1 MKIVSLNINSFGGDG
16 ESFEEMKKHLA
27 RKDYGGNLTK
37 ECKKDALSRWD
48 CAISG
53 RSIYKSILKEIEEV
67 DADIILFQEYYI
79 NSYVAKQFQE
89 EMGCEDKDGKYVLK
103 CNHITNKQPLSTV
116 AFCRNNNTY
125 EEVKPQFDFE
135 GRVFVFKY
143 EDFYIID
150 AHMPLNPKDD
160 KRYSEND
167 KKRAEE
173 VEKLWEKIRE
183 YLKDKKDEKVMFI
196 GDLNVYQRGTHQYES
211 FVPLFKSDVDMRDL
225 WLEQG
230 GKDNAITYKNKKNKE
245 EETKTRLDYALVTP
259 GLLERYKYTMS
270 MIPESDEEFEKDW
283 HISDHRMLV
292 VDIEED
298 DMRENDYKDTER
310 RILCSVMK
318 RMFPDGGETYT
329 IEEVKRLFEE
339 EGVHEKNFEDAL
351 SKCIEEGWI
360 IDCGNGD
367 YTR

>member
-16 ESFEEMKKHLA
+16 ESFEEMKKNLA

-67 DADIILFQEYYI
+67 DADIVLLQEYYI
-79 NSYVAKQFQE
+79 NSDVAKQFQE
-89 EMGCEDKDGKYVLK
+89 EMGCEDKDGKHVLK

-116 AFCRNNNTY
+116 AFCRDNKAY

-150 AHMPLNPKDD
+150 AHMPFNPKDD
-160 KRYSEND
+160 DENYRENNYKM

-230 GKDNAITYKNKKNKE
+230 GKDNAITCKKG
-245 EETKTRLDYALVTP
+245 TRLDYALVTP
-259 GLLERYKYTMS
+259 GLYEKYKCTMS

-310 RILCSVMK
+310 RILCSVME

-360 IDCGNGD
+360 IDCGNGN

>member
-1 MKIVSLNINSFGGDG
+1 MKIVSLNINSFGGDVDT
-16 ESFEEMKKHLA
+16 FEGMKKELA
-27 RKDYGGNLTK
+27 NRYYDGNVLEAYK
-37 ECKKDALSRWD
+37 EALSSWND
-48 CAISG
+48 AINS
-53 RSIYKSILKEIEEV
+53 RSIYKSILKEIDEV

-79 NSYVAKQFQE
+79 NSEAAKKFEE
-89 EMGCEDKDGKYVLK
+89 EMRKRNYALK
-103 CNHITNKQPLSTV
+103 CNYITDKRPRPLCTG
-116 AFCRNNNTY
+116 AFCRDNNAY

-160 KRYSEND
+160 KRYSENN

-183 YLKDKKDEKVMFI
+183 YLKDKKDEKVIFI
-196 GDLNVYQRGTHQYES
+196 GDLNVYQRGTHQYKS

-230 GKDNAITYKNKKNKE
+230 GKDNAITCKKG
-245 EETKTRLDYALVTP
+245 TRLDYALVTP
-259 GLLERYKYTMS
+259 GLYEKYKCTMS

-310 RILCSVMK
+310 RILCSVME

-339 EGVHEKNFEDAL
+339 DSYCYL
-351 SKCIEEGWI
+351 L
-360 IDCGNGD
+360 
-367 YTR
+367 

>member
-1 MKIVSLNINSFGGDG
+1 MKIVSLNINSFGGDVDT
-16 ESFEEMKKHLA
+16 FEGMKKELA
-27 RKDYGGNLTK
+27 NRYYDGNVLEAYK
-37 ECKKDALSRWD
+37 EALSSWND
-48 CAISG
+48 AINS
-53 RSIYKSILKEIEEV
+53 RSIYKSILKEIDEV

-79 NSYVAKQFQE
+79 NSEAAKKFEE
-89 EMGCEDKDGKYVLK
+89 EMRKRNYALK
-103 CNHITNKQPLSTV
+103 CNYITDKRPRPLCTG
-116 AFCRNNNTY
+116 AFCHDNNAY

-160 KRYSEND
+160 KRYSENN

-183 YLKDKKDEKVMFI
+183 YLKDKKDEKVIFI
-196 GDLNVYQRGTHQYES
+196 GDLNVYQRGTHQYKS

-230 GKDNAITYKNKKNKE
+230 GKDNAITCKKG
-245 EETKTRLDYALVTP
+245 TRLDYALVTP
-259 GLLERYKYTMS
+259 GLYEKYKCTMS

-310 RILCSVMK
+310 RILCSVME

-339 EGVHEKNFEDAL
+339 EGVHEENIEVKNV
-351 SKCIEEGWI
+351 
-360 IDCGNGD
+360 
-367 YTR
+367 

>member
-16 ESFEEMKKHLA
+16 ESFEEMKKNLA

-53 RSIYKSILKEIEEV
+53 RSIYKSILKKIDEV

-79 NSYVAKQFQE
+79 NSEAAKKFEE
-89 EMGCEDKDGKYVLK
+89 EMRKRNYALK
-103 CNHITNKQPLSTV
+103 CNYITDKRPRPLCTA
-116 AFCRNNNTY
+116 AFCRDNNAY
-125 EEVKPQFDFE
+125 EEVKSQFDFD
-135 GRVFVFKY
+135 GRIFIFKY

-160 KRYSEND
+160 GRYSDNN
-167 KKRAEE
+167 KKRAKD

-310 RILCSVMK
+310 RILCSVME

-329 IEEVKRLFEE
+329 IEEVKRLFEKE
-339 EGVHEKNFEDAL
+339 CVHEINFEDAL

-360 IDCGNGD
+360 IDCGNGN

>member
-1 MKIVSLNINSFGGDG
+1 MMKQIPYGLTDFARIQKDNYYYVDKTMFIERIEMQPAYLFLIRPRRFGKSLTLAMLEAYYDVVYANDFDELFGHLYIGQHPTPKHNCYLIMRFNFSEVSSNVNEVERSFKLHCCSKLRD
-16 ESFEEMKKHLA
+16 
-27 RKDYGGNLTK
+27 
-37 ECKKDALSRWD
+37 
-48 CAISG
+48 
-53 RSIYKSILKEIEEV
+53 
-67 DADIILFQEYYI
+67 
-79 NSYVAKQFQE
+79 
-89 EMGCEDKDGKYVLK
+89 
-103 CNHITNKQPLSTV
+103 
-116 AFCRNNNTY
+116 
-125 EEVKPQFDFE
+125 
-135 GRVFVFKY
+135 FVFKY

-160 KRYSEND
+160 KRYSDNN

-183 YLKDKKDEKVMFI
+183 YLKDKKDEKLIFI

-211 FVPLFKSDVDMRDL
+211 FVPLFKLDVNMRDL

-230 GKDNAITYKNKKNKE
+230 GKDNAITCKKG
-245 EETKTRLDYALVTP
+245 TRLDYALVTP
-259 GLLERYKYTMS
+259 GLYEKYKCTMS
-270 MIPESDEEFEKDW
+270 MIPESDEEFEKNW

-310 RILCSVMK
+310 RILCSVME

-351 SKCIEEGWI
+351 SKCIKEGWI
-360 IDCGNGD
+360 IDCGNGN

>member
-1 MKIVSLNINSFGGDG
+1 MMKQIPYGLTDFARIQKDNYYYVDKTMFIERIEMQPAYLFLIRPRRFGKSLTLAMLEAYYDVVYANDFDELFGHLYIGQHPTPKHNCYLIMRFNFSEVSSNVNEVERSFKLHCCSKLRD
-16 ESFEEMKKHLA
+16 
-27 RKDYGGNLTK
+27 
-37 ECKKDALSRWD
+37 
-48 CAISG
+48 
-53 RSIYKSILKEIEEV
+53 
-67 DADIILFQEYYI
+67 
-79 NSYVAKQFQE
+79 
-89 EMGCEDKDGKYVLK
+89 
-103 CNHITNKQPLSTV
+103 
-116 AFCRNNNTY
+116 
-125 EEVKPQFDFE
+125 
-135 GRVFVFKY
+135 FVFKY

-160 KRYSEND
+160 KRYSENN

-183 YLKDKKDEKVMFI
+183 YLKDKKDEKVIFI
-196 GDLNVYQRGTHQYES
+196 GDLNVYQRGTHQYKS

-230 GKDNAITYKNKKNKE
+230 GKDNAITCKKG
-245 EETKTRLDYALVTP
+245 TRLDYALVTP
-259 GLLERYKYTMS
+259 GLYEKYKCTMS

-310 RILCSVMK
+310 RILCSVME

-360 IDCGNGD
+360 IDCGNGN

>member
-37 ECKKDALSRWD
+37 ECKKDVLSRWD

-67 DADIILFQEYYI
+67 DADIVLFQEYYI
-79 NSYVAKQFQE
+79 NSDVPKQFQK
-89 EMGCEDKDGKYVLK
+89 EMGCEDKDEKYVLK
-103 CNHITNKQPLSTV
+103 CNNITNKQPLSTV

-160 KRYSEND
+160 KRYSENN

-183 YLKDKKDEKVMFI
+183 YLKDKKDEKVIFI
-196 GDLNVYQRGTHQYES
+196 GDLNVYQRGTHQYKS

-230 GKDNAITYKNKKNKE
+230 GKDNAITCKKG
-245 EETKTRLDYALVTP
+245 TRLD
-259 GLLERYKYTMS
+259 
-270 MIPESDEEFEKDW
+270 I
-283 HISDHRMLV
+283 
-292 VDIEED
+292 
-298 DMRENDYKDTER
+298 
-310 RILCSVMK
+310 
-318 RMFPDGGETYT
+318 
-329 IEEVKRLFEE
+329 
-339 EGVHEKNFEDAL
+339 
-351 SKCIEEGWI
+351 
-360 IDCGNGD
+360 
-367 YTR
+367 

>member
-16 ESFEEMKKHLA
+16 ESFEEMKKNLA

-37 ECKKDALSRWD
+37 ECKKDALIRWD

-67 DADIILFQEYYI
+67 DADIVLLQEYYI
-79 NSYVAKQFQE
+79 NSDVAKQFQE

-116 AFCRNNNTY
+116 AFCRDNKAY

-150 AHMPLNPKDD
+150 AHMPFNPKDD
-160 KRYSEND
+160 DENYRENNYKM

-211 FVPLFKSDVDMRDL
+211 FVPLFKSNVDIRDL

-230 GKDNAITYKNKKNKE
+230 GKNDTITCKKG
-245 EETKTRLDYALVTP
+245 TRLDYALVTP
-259 GLLERYKYTMS
+259 GVLEEYKYTMS
-270 MIPESDEEFEKDW
+270 MIPESDEEFKENW
-283 HISDHRMLV
+283 NISDHRMLV
-292 VDIEED
+292 VDIEEN
-298 DMRENDYKDTER
+298 DMRENDYENTES
-310 RILCSVMK
+310 RILYSVME

-339 EGVHEKNFEDAL
+339 EGVCLKNFEDAL

-360 IDCGNGD
+360 IDCGNGN

>member
-16 ESFEEMKKHLA
+16 ESFEEMKKNLA

-67 DADIILFQEYYI
+67 DADIVLFQEYYI
-79 NSYVAKQFQE
+79 NSDVAKQFQK
-89 EMGCEDKDGKYVLK
+89 EMGCEDKDEKYVLK
-103 CNHITNKQPLSTV
+103 CNNITNKQPLSTV

-160 KRYSEND
+160 KRYSENN
-167 KKRAEE
+167 KKRADE

-183 YLKDKKDEKVMFI
+183 YLKDKKDEKVIFI
-196 GDLNVYQRGTHQYES
+196 GDLNVYQRGTRQYKS

-230 GKDNAITYKNKKNKE
+230 GKDNAITCKKG
-245 EETKTRLDYALVTP
+245 TRLDYALVTP
-259 GLLERYKYTMS
+259 GLYEKYKCTMS

-310 RILCSVMK
+310 RILCSVME

-360 IDCGNGD
+360 IDCGNGN